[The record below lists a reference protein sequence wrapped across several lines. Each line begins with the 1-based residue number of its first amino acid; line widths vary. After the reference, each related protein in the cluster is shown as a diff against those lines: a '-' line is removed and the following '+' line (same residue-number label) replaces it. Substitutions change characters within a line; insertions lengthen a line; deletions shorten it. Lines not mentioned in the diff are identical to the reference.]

1 MNGAIILMLI
11 AFSYFLPAFVAI
23 GRGHKEF
30 LGISIINIF
39 LGWTLLGW
47 VIALAWAFTS
57 NTRPNDAHVKKTI
70 KSTIESDVY
79 CTQCAYLMEDCICK
93 VSIK

>member
-1 MNGAIILMLI
+1 MRNPYLSGYDGAQRRTKMNGAIILMLI
-11 AFSYFLPAFVAI
+11 AFSYFLPTFVAI

-47 VIALAWAFTS
+47 VVALAWACTS
-57 NTRPNDAHVKKTI
+57 NVKNI
-70 KSTIESDVY
+70 R
-79 CTQCAYLMEDCICK
+79 
-93 VSIK
+93 